1 MSSVIAGL
9 FTTGI
14 EMTGGQRMLLMF
26 PLCLVVAIVYKTTRC
41 EKLREIPF
49 AAFVLWLT
57 IVIGMYVVGVGL
69 WALYEI
75 MT

>member
-14 EMTGGQRMLLMF
+14 EMTGGQRLLLMF
-26 PLCLVVAIVYKTTRC
+26 PLCLVVAIVYKTTHC